1 MKAFGADLLAT
12 VGLASL
18 AHAADLPTTKAPAA
32 AEIAGRASGT
42 GSIRRRIDC
51 PLTYAGFTLYGSLD
65 LGVGYF
71 SEGAPFNPSSDKLPY
86 GIQRCLTAADGSH
99 NGIAMEVVAWSY
111 GR

>member
-18 AHAADLPTTKAPAA
+18 AHAADLPTTKAPAPA
-32 AEIAGRASGT
+32 PNCWASFWDWLN
-42 GSIRRRIDC
+42 SSSYDC

-86 GIQRCLTAADGSH
+86 GIQKYSNGSR
-99 NGIAMEVVAWSY
+99 WQP
-111 GR
+111 

>member
-1 MKAFGADLLAT
+1 MKAFGAVLLAT

-18 AHAADLPTTKAPAA
+18 AHAADLPTTKAPAPA
-32 AEIAGRASGT
+32 PNCWASFWDWLN
-42 GSIRRRIDC
+42 SSSYDC

-86 GIQRCLTAADGSH
+86 GIQKYSNGSR
-99 NGIAMEVVAWSY
+99 WQP
-111 GR
+111 